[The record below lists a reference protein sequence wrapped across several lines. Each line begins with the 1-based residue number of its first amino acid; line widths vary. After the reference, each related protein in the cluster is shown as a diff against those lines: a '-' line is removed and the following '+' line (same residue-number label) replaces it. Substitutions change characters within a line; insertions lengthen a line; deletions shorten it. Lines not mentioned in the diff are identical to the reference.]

1 MNHGRRFTLSS
12 GSGAPSHADQE
23 YITYIVDDVLN
34 FGGFFGGETVTLDA
48 HPLHD
53 PSKLVSYIIPE
64 HLFDNL
70 TQRHLIA
77 AGMALG
83 LVVEGGEVRAATVQ
97 GAPTREQLKEIVK
110 QPAPGEGG
118 PGPRALSYR
127 CSHCDLWVAGTPDR
141 RDDGFYYCRLCG
153 SKLG

>member
-1 MNHGRRFTLSS
+1 MPEGKP
-12 GSGAPSHADQE
+12 ADSHSDDQ
-23 YITYIVDDVLN
+23 YITYIVTDVLN

-48 HPLHD
+48 APIST
-53 PSKLVSYIIPE
+53 PGKISGFIIPE
-64 HLFDNL
+64 HVFDNL

-83 LVVEGGEVRAATVQ
+83 LVVDNGEVRAARVL

-110 QPAPGEGG
+110 APTPGGDG

-127 CSHCDLWVAGTPDR
+127 CATCDLWITGTPDR
-141 RDDGFYYCRLCG
+141 REDGAYHCRLCG
-153 SKLG
+153 TKLG